1 MVKPET
7 CPDSKALFE
16 ICDLLLKRMKTLSI
30 WKENIAQEFDFLQTF
45 MRFEIT
51 WKLPR
56 KIGLAVYLCTEHY
69 PTILCFTFMRT
80 CINCP

>member
-30 WKENIAQEFDFLQTF
+30 WKENIAQEFDFSQTF

-51 WKLPR
+51 WKFSEKNR
-56 KIGLAVYLCTEHY
+56 FSGKSVY
-69 PTILCFTFMRT
+69 
-80 CINCP
+80 